1 MRHSLSLALAVALS
15 TAACVPVL
23 EPPVATEN
31 ACGAAELQGLVGQP
45 ASVLQTMKFAL
56 ETRVIRPGTAV
67 TMDYRPDRLNIDI
80 DAGERIARVYCS

>member
-1 MRHSLSLALAVALS
+1 MRHSLSFALAVALS
-15 TAACVPVL
+15 SAACVPVL

-45 ASVLQTMKFAL
+45 ASVLRTMKFGL
-56 ETRVIRPGTAV
+56 DTRIIRPETVV

-80 DAGERIARVYCS
+80 DAGERITRVYCT